1 MNETADHLAPMSG
14 QDFEDSGK
22 DLFGV
27 LEQRIE
33 ALVDRHR
40 EAVANIEDLRA
51 QVVERDRRIS
61 ELNGQVATLQRV
73 RNEVLRRVEGLI
85 TRVDGIERVAST
97 IENGDASIEST
108 GPGATA

>member
-1 MNETADHLAPMSG
+1 MNETADHLAPLVAP
-14 QDFEDSGK
+14 DYEDSGK

-40 EAVANIEDLRA
+40 EAVDKIEDLRA

-85 TRVDGIERVAST
+85 TRVDGIERVAS
-97 IENGDASIEST
+97 SIEGGDGAVESSA
-108 GPGATA
+108 PGATA